1 MVNDQQRL
9 VYRLFRSLEGAG
21 VLDHVGLI
29 GSWCLL
35 AYKHYFASV
44 PFEPGIRTRDI
55 DLLVPTPLRLK
66 PPVDIEQ
73 ILGPLGFILRRGGD
87 RGYMQFVHAELMLE
101 FIVPE
106 RGRGSDKPYDLRA
119 LGINAQPLRYMDFLC
134 KDVLRLPFGGLDV
147 RVPHPARFAL
157 LKLIVS
163 SRRQKPVKR
172 ENDLRQAGQVI
183 RTLAASGQQEK
194 LRATFAAMPKKWQGD
209 IRRALA
215 ALPEVETWG
224 KWMVE

>member
-1 MVNDQQRL
+1 VNDQQRL

-21 VLDHVGLI
+21 VLDHVVLI

-35 AYKHYFASV
+35 AYKHYFAGV

-55 DLLVPTPLRLK
+55 DLLVPIPLRLK

-147 RVPHPARFAL
+147 SVPHPARFAL

-163 SRRQKPVKR
+163 GRRQKPVKR

-183 RTLAASGQQEK
+183 RALAASGQQEK
-194 LRATFAAMPKKWQGD
+194 LREVFATMPKKWQGD
-209 IRRALA
+209 VHRALA
-215 ALPEVETWG
+215 ALPDGE
-224 KWMVE
+224 KWRQMILE

>member
-1 MVNDQQRL
+1 MNDQQRL

-21 VLDHVGLI
+21 VLDHVVLI

-35 AYKHYFASV
+35 AYKHYFAGV

-66 PPVDIEQ
+66 QPVDMEE
-73 ILGPLGFILRRGGD
+73 ILGPLGFVLRRGGEK
-87 RGYMQFVHAELMLE
+87 GYMQFVHAELMLE

-106 RGRGSDKPYDLRA
+106 RGRGSEKPYDLRA

-134 KDVLRLPFGGLDV
+134 KDVLQLPFGGLDV
-147 RVPHPARFAL
+147 SVPHPARFVL

-163 SRRQKPVKR
+163 GRRQKPVKR
-172 ENDLRQAGQVI
+172 ENDLRQAAQVF
-183 RTLAASGQQEK
+183 RALVASRQPEK
-194 LRATFAAMPKKWQGD
+194 LREAFAAMPKKWQSD
-209 IRRALA
+209 VRRTLA
-215 ALPEVETWG
+215 ALPDSETWG
-224 KWMVE
+224 RGILA

>member
-1 MVNDQQRL
+1 MNDQQRL

-21 VLDHVGLI
+21 VLDHVVLI

-35 AYKHYFASV
+35 AYKHYFADV

-66 PPVDIEQ
+66 QPVDIEQ

-87 RGYMQFVHAELMLE
+87 KGYMQFVHAELMLE
-101 FIVPE
+101 FLVPE

-134 KDVLRLPFGGLDV
+134 KDGLRLPFVGLDV
-147 RVPHPARFAL
+147 SVPHPARFAL

-163 SRRQKPVKR
+163 GRRQKPVKR

-183 RTLAASGQQEK
+183 RALVASGQQEK
-194 LRATFAAMPKKWQGD
+194 LRTTFASMPKKWQGD
-209 IRRALA
+209 VRRALA
-215 ALPEVETWG
+215 ALPDSETWG
-224 KWMVE
+224 PGIIE